1 MFDFTE
7 KTVSAKGEEDFAK
20 NLKVLEEGLIKSGHE
35 NIMQIDKLAQAKF
48 QENIRFAQWL
58 YNYVSRKN
66 QVLTGYKAYSKR
78 IEAIKQQSIKMTS
91 KFESL
96 RIFGKI

>member
-1 MFDFTE
+1 M
-7 KTVSAKGEEDFAK
+7 
-20 NLKVLEEGLIKSGHE
+20 LEEGLIKTGHE

-58 YNYVSRKN
+58 YNYVSKKN

-78 IEAIKQQSIKMTS
+78 IEAVKQQSRLFVFRLS
-91 KFESL
+91 DFAL
-96 RIFGKI
+96 RLHF